1 MKVKKTSFLFFCFA
15 IISTINALNS
25 NLLSQTSKDSSFVYY
40 ESITKIKDINIT
52 SKAFDFFDNKVKE
65 SLLKRDTLQA
75 AYFLELISLGQFKMG
90 FYNDSESTTIEAFRL
105 LDDIKINP
113 KTTKPRERLSN
124 QLGMLYRK
132 IEDFDNSHRY
142 YKQALELNESLIDK
156 IAIVTNIA
164 NNYADQEQ
172 YEKAIYSLSTYYE
185 EVLLLENSSIK
196 ATYLD
201 NIGFFQS
208 KTSNQMALKNMQLA
222 LKIRLNSQ
230 DLMDL
235 FSSYHHLSLYHSD
248 KGNKKEAL
256 KYSKQAK
263 IISDSLNNTIFQR
276 EALKLNLRLENNS
289 DFEKF
294 IELNNSIEK
303 ENLLRE
309 NKFAAI
315 KYNVNEK
322 EKIIKEN
329 ELKLKTS
336 ELEEEKQKKF
346 KLIYLFAGLGVLLL
360 SISLFLILKSRH
372 KKEKVQQVY
381 ITETRISKK
390 VHDEVANDIYQVMTK
405 LQGDTNIKETILDD
419 LDNIYSRTRDISRE
433 NSALTVN
440 DNFEIT
446 LNDLFLSYKNNTLNI
461 ITRNIHKTDW
471 NTIDAYKKITLY
483 RVLQELMVNMKKHSQ
498 ATNVALT
505 FNKSNNKIAIT
516 YTDNGIGCIIKKG
529 TGLQNMENRIK
540 SIKGTI
546 IFDSEI
552 NKGFKVKIIV

>member
-360 SISLFLILKSRH
+360 SISLFLILKIKH

-471 NTIDAYKKITLY
+471 NTIEAYKKITLY

-505 FNKSNNKIAIT
+505 FNESNNKIAIT

-552 NKGFKVKIIV
+552 KKGFKVKIIV